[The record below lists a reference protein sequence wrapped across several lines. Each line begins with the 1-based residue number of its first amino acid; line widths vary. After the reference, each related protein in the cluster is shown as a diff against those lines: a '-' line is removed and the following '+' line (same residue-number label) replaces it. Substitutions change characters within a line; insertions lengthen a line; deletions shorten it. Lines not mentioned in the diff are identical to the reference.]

1 MRSKSPKDVISEV
14 EALASSGVCE
24 VILTGIETA
33 SYGRD
38 FGNGYGLYELLRDIS
53 LIGGIKRIGM
63 GSLDPSSMRGDF
75 PKRLSALPKV
85 LPHFHISLQSGSSE
99 ILATMR
105 RRYNASQAK
114 ALIENI
120 RSAYGEVTLSCDII
134 AGFPGESDKL
144 FSETAEFLREARF
157 LHIHAFPFSP
167 REGTEAVSMP
177 GQVPVE
183 VRRER
188 VRILSSLD
196 EKIRSEFLSDYVIR
210 HRLKEVNV
218 LAEKFADGKLT
229 GHTEHFIETSFK
241 GSEELVGKICRVTL
255 SETDGSK
262 CFGVRIAAQP

>member
-1 MRSKSPKDVISEV
+1 MRVLYHPQGARSVRSKSPKDVISEV

-144 FSETAEFLREARF
+144 FSETGGISQRSAFSSYSCFSVFPARRNGSCF
-157 LHIHAFPFSP
+157 NA
-167 REGTEAVSMP
+167 GA
-177 GQVPVE
+177 
-183 VRRER
+183 
-188 VRILSSLD
+188 SS
-196 EKIRSEFLSDYVIR
+196 R
-210 HRLKEVNV
+210 
-218 LAEKFADGKLT
+218 
-229 GHTEHFIETSFK
+229 
-241 GSEELVGKICRVTL
+241 
-255 SETDGSK
+255 
-262 CFGVRIAAQP
+262 